1 VFLPLRAGAIMPETT
16 NFLRCLRL
24 VSLLNAEH
32 DWGLTQQQQRRY
44 AEQIILYCPDIAGKA
59 DAQLS
64 STLHYYHKEHA
75 LVEALHD
82 PAHPDHADRWDE
94 WTRQCLRILAAKIA
108 GAQLSDAGAVSLED
122 LAQEANLDL
131 WRGLAK
137 FSYQSSFHTWAFTVI
152 AHCVARHYRSL
163 LTQKRGALAPAQ
175 SLDNMLAVGDTFQD
189 HAMPSP
195 DALARGTIL
204 AATIAHILAQQP
216 DQRLPIIFQLWANE
230 EQTLRSIGEQLH
242 LSPARVHALLKQAIA
257 LLQDELVLQDWA
269 PNAAQDNTTEPV
281 LDDQ

>member
-1 VFLPLRAGAIMPETT
+1 MPETA
-16 NFLRCLRL
+16 NFLRCLGL
-24 VSLLNAEH
+24 VGLLDAEH
-32 DWGLTQQQQRRY
+32 GWGLTQQMRKRY
-44 AEQIILYCPDIAGKA
+44 AEQIIIYCTDSAGRT

-64 STLHYYHKEHA
+64 STLQYYHKEHE
-75 LVEALHD
+75 LVEALRD

-131 WRGLAK
+131 WRGLAR

-152 AHCVARHYRSL
+152 AHCVARHYRAL

-175 SLDNMLAVGDTFQD
+175 SLDSMLAVGDTFQD
-189 HAMPSP
+189 QAMPSL

-204 AATIAHILAQQP
+204 AATIAHILSQHP

-230 EQTLRSIGEQLH
+230 EQTLRTIGEQLH

-257 LLQDELVLQDWA
+257 LLQKELALQGWA
-269 PNAAQDNTTEPV
+269 APDAPEEIAEEHA